1 MQSLPA
7 EVYPEYTTLEYQVPR
22 ARVVHPPAYIFVVD
36 TSLPEDELAACRA
49 ALSQVGLEGDHG
61 AVRLDLVQRLMRFT
75 HITTATVIAI
85 PHILL
90 AIVVPQLVRGSGFG
104 VRGLGSG
111 VWGLGFGVQVQ
122 FGLLV

>member
-1 MQSLPA
+1 MPQLTAHAEAWAAVQSLPA

-61 AVRLDLVQRLMRFT
+61 VVRLNLT
-75 HITTATVIAI
+75 HETTATVVTT
-85 PHILL
+85 PH
-90 AIVVPQLVRGSGFG
+90 LVGHSGSTARRGSGFG
-104 VRGLGSG
+104 L
-111 VWGLGFGVQVQ
+111 
-122 FGLLV
+122 